1 MAKSKKRAIPR
12 RGNAAKL
19 AEESNIGRET
29 IDWSS
34 VKPEEYRKN
43 ILETLRHYGYFYEK
57 KSYVSWSIEWIK
69 ANRPSDLKT
78 FKASEDWRISA
89 TLAGLMKMQLMGA
102 ELEQSDIDFIENSVE
117 RILRIGKI
125 NIENAVE
132 EVEEDKEP
140 VKRKNPSELLK
151 EKTLNIMGE
160 IEGFIDDYLDGTL
173 DKKFS
178 LYTHLKTIDAAAQTA
193 RDIAKFYKEMEAE
206 LIELTVTKDAELV
219 EGYNN
224 LSTKEQK
231 GLLKLI
237 SGFVSDAEK
246 FVLSKKANRKPRAK
260 KATPATKQVAKV
272 VYQKECADFKI
283 SSTSPAYIVGAT
295 EVYLF
300 NTKTRVIKYLV
311 TDNKDG
317 FIVSG
322 TTVKNYDEEL
332 SFKKKLRKPE
342 ETIDSI
348 NKVTKLRALKALKAL
363 KTKASPT
370 DGRINADTVILKV
383 NK

>member
-57 KSYVSWSIEWIK
+57 KSYVSWSTEWIK

-102 ELEQSDIDFIENSVE
+102 ELEQSDIDFIESSVA
-117 RILRIGKI
+117 RILQIGKM

-132 EVEEDKEP
+132 EVEEDIQP

-160 IEGFIDDYLDGTL
+160 IEGFIDEHLDGTL

-178 LYTHLKTIDAAAQTA
+178 LYTHLKTIDAAAQTG

-206 LIELTVTKDAELV
+206 LIELTVNKDAELV

-231 GLLKLI
+231 NLLKLI

-317 FIVSG
+317 FTVSG

>member
-69 ANRPSDLKT
+69 ANRPSDLKA
-78 FKASEDWRISA
+78 FKASEDWRVSA

-102 ELEQSDIDFIENSVE
+102 ELEQSDIDFIESSVA
-117 RILRIGKI
+117 RILQIGKM
-125 NIENAVE
+125 NIENTVE

-151 EKTLNIMGE
+151 EKTLNITGE

-178 LYTHLKTIDAAAQTA
+178 LYTHLKTIDAAAQTG
-193 RDIAKFYKEMEAE
+193 RDVAKFYREMEAE
-206 LIELTVTKDAELV
+206 LIELTVNKDAELV

-224 LSTKEQK
+224 LSTREQK

-237 SGFVSDAEK
+237 SGFVSDADK

-272 VYQKECADFKI
+272 IYQKECADFKI

-363 KTKASPT
+363 KTKASST

>member
-69 ANRPSDLKT
+69 ANRPSDLKA
-78 FKASEDWRISA
+78 FKASEDWRVSA

-102 ELEQSDIDFIENSVE
+102 ELEQSDIDFIESSVA
-117 RILRIGKI
+117 RILQIGKM
-125 NIENAVE
+125 NIENTVE

-151 EKTLNIMGE
+151 EKTLNITGE

-178 LYTHLKTIDAAAQTA
+178 LYTHLKTIDAAAQTG

-206 LIELTVTKDAELV
+206 LIELTVNKDAELV

-246 FVLSKKANRKPRAK
+246 YVLSKKANRKPRAK

-363 KTKASPT
+363 KTKASST